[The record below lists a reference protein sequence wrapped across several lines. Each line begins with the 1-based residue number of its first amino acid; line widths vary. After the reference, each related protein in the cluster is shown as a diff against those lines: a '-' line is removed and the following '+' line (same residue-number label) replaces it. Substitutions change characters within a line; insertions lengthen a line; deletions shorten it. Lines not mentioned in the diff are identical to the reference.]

1 MSLLLALFGHAAMSD
16 LSPLC
21 AQKRTSA
28 SRAAMLKTPNLLKE
42 ILSRVGVPGGLSIKV
57 AREGLSGR
65 GFESLEA
72 QREPLPIR
80 EILGATWQ
88 MYGAAIEPL

>member
-1 MSLLLALFGHAAMSD
+1 MSD

-21 AQKRTSA
+21 AQKRTSV
-28 SRAAMLKTPNLLKE
+28 SRAAMLTHPPYLFKE
-42 ILSRVGVPGGLSIKV
+42 ILSRWVCRGLSSRAGKV
-57 AREGLSGR
+57 KGFSGR

-72 QREPLPIR
+72 QREPLPVR

-88 MYGAAIEPL
+88 MYGAAIEQL